1 MKLKKI
7 HPRTTKLLSSTGRGG
22 ECACVFLNVYRS
34 ESDLYPCDRG
44 RVYGSKAI
52 QFGEKGPLGKK
63 NIKAGSNLMQ
73 VRNSQIGPS
82 LATRLICLFPFV
94 FRVTLIRVPIL
105 DYLWYYCI
113 TIFSFTNNKK

>member
-7 HPRTTKLLSSTGRGG
+7 HPRTTKLLSSTGRGE

-63 NIKAGSNLMQ
+63 NIKSRKQPHASEESSSWTFISPKANL
-73 VRNSQIGPS
+73 PLS
-82 LATRLICLFPFV
+82 LCIDGDLDKSTYSRLPMVL
-94 FRVTLIRVPIL
+94 L
-105 DYLWYYCI
+105 YYYI
-113 TIFSFTNNKK
+113 SIYQQ